1 MKLPA
6 TFPVIL
12 VSVLLVVYTILLFT
26 GWSPAVTGILFFLS
40 PFLVI
45 WMVYRIIRYDS
56 YSGRELNEGEEWG
69 YADKNKEELNV
80 F

>member
-6 TFPVIL
+6 HFPVIL
-12 VSVLLVVYTILLFT
+12 VSVLLVVYTILLVT
-26 GWSPAVTGILFFLS
+26 DWSPAATGILFFLS

-45 WMVYRIIRYDS
+45 WMVYRIIRYDN
-56 YSGRELNEGEEWG
+56 YSGRELNEGDEWG
-69 YADKNKEELNV
+69 YADKNKEDLNV

>member
-6 TFPVIL
+6 HFPVIL
-12 VSVLLVVYTILLFT
+12 VSILLVVYTILLFT
-26 GWSPAVTGILFFLS
+26 GWSPVATGILFFLS

-45 WMVYRIIRYDS
+45 WMVYRIIRYDN
-56 YSGRELNEGEEWG
+56 YSGKELNEGEEWG

>member
-6 TFPVIL
+6 TFPVIW
-12 VSVLLVVYTILLFT
+12 VSVLLMLYTVLLFT
-26 GWSPAVTGILFFLS
+26 GWSPVITGTLFFLS

-45 WMVYRIIRYDS
+45 WMVYRIIRHDKYA
-56 YSGRELNEGEEWG
+56 GRELNEGEEWG
-69 YADKNKEELNV
+69 YADKNKEDLNV

>member
-6 TFPVIL
+6 PLPVIL
-12 VSVLLVVYTILLFT
+12 VSVLLVVYTILLKT
-26 GWSPAVTGILFFLS
+26 GWLPVVTGILFFLS

-45 WMVYRIIRYDS
+45 WMVYRIIRYDK
-56 YSGRELNEGEEWG
+56 YTGRELNEEEEWG